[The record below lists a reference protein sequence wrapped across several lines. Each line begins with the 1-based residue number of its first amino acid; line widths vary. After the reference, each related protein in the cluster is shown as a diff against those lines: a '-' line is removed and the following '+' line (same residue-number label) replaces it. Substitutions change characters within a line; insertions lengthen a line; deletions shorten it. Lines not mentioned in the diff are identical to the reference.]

1 MAGGKILEN
10 FLKDPKS
17 GYPELV
23 LLSRLPH
30 SDRIEYLKT
39 LPKETIQS
47 ILLCM
52 EVLIKFHPHLFMSS
66 ITCFRDI
73 IANVPI
79 DIVYEILFKNISSC
93 VQCHLLH
100 ERLDVWVQYLKELIK
115 RNSISTIEFLIETIL
130 KIASDQKDS
139 CFTADFQNRLVCSLE
154 LTSEID
160 DRIRDAILKL
170 KKK

>member
-1 MAGGKILEN
+1 MAEEILII

-17 GYPELV
+17 GYSVLV
-23 LLSRLPH
+23 SLSKLQSH
-30 SDRIEYLKT
+30 ERIEYLKT

-47 ILLCM
+47 VLLCM
-52 EVLIKFHPHLFMSS
+52 EALIKFHPHLFMSS

-73 IANVPI
+73 IANVSI
-79 DIVYEILFKNISSC
+79 DIVYEILFKNISFC

-100 ERLDVWVQYLKELIK
+100 ERLDVWLEYLRFLIK
-115 RNSISTIEFLIETIL
+115 RKSIIEIEYLIETIL
-130 KIASDQKDS
+130 KFSSDQKGS
-139 CFTADFQNRLVCSLE
+139 CFTEDFQNRLVYSLE

-160 DRIRDAILKL
+160 DRIRDALLKL